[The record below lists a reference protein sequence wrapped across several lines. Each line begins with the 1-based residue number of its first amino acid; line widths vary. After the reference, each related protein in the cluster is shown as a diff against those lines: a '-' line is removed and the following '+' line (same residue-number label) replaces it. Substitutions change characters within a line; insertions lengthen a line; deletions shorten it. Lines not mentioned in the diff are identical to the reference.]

1 MKKPYADDAGP
12 TAEKIVWGRVGTAT
26 DIEAVEPGSPQH
38 GPARERGRQVQASKE
53 HVRNLGVYVAHQLM
67 VKQREMITIE
77 FEQYYISKGLPI
89 EVELSGPDKTYIS
102 LLSPLFCRNSVD
114 RLVERTNL
122 FSYLKEAGFRKAT
135 IGDTNEE
142 TWAYDLRAL

>member
-1 MKKPYADDAGP
+1 MKKPYADDAGS

-38 GPARERGRQVQASKE
+38 GPARENEVRASKKQ
-53 HVRNLGVYVAHQLM
+53 VRNPGVYVAHQLM

-102 LLSPLFCRNSVD
+102 LLSPLFCKNSVD

-135 IGDTNEE
+135 IGDINEE
-142 TWAYDLRAL
+142 IWAYDLRAL

>member
-53 HVRNLGVYVAHQLM
+53 HVRNLGAYVAHQLM

-102 LLSPLFCRNSVD
+102 LFSPLFCRNSVD